1 MTSVVEVKM
10 RTCSKQ
16 HRITVSMREDGD
28 LDVDIQSDCK
38 NIQEY
43 AKKLKVIS
51 VGDAASFVG
60 SKIVDPEIRGPLSA
74 PCLVPSAVFDAA
86 WMELG
91 MLSKNLCNSV
101 HSNEVILDL
110 NTKD

>member
-1 MTSVVEVKM
+1 MTSVVQVNMK
-10 RTCSKQ
+10 TCNKT
-16 HRITVSMREDGD
+16 HKITVSLREDGN
-28 LDVDIQSDCK
+28 LDVDIVSDCA
-38 NIQEY
+38 NIQAY
-43 AKKLKVIS
+43 AKKLTMITVE
-51 VGDAASFVG
+51 DASSFVG

-91 MLSKNLCNSV
+91 MLSKNLCKKI

-110 NTKD
+110 E